1 MTGNQQ
7 QIMTFHVEELLFGLD
22 IRHVLLLG
30 QDIAAIQALP
40 IKKSGL
46 IGMIKLQSIAIPV
59 INFAH
64 HVGLRSVS
72 DEKTALLTQIET
84 VKQGY
89 QDWFQEIQ
97 WKLTARRLITR
108 EELSQNANL
117 LSWDKQVQC
126 RDTALQSLVN
136 TLEEPKSAFITY
148 FEQLIMLM
156 SQHQWQQAE
165 TLFNQQNESV
175 LAQIE
180 LVLDRAREHLETSI
194 RQVLLYLTKDGKTPS
209 YALLIDQVND
219 VLSYSDSSFQSCETG
234 AMGVIRQIND
244 AVDGLYVEEGKPD
257 CFYFTLNKLLESHQ
271 QLATA

>member
-1 MTGNQQ
+1 MPENQQ
-7 QIMTFHVEELLFGLD
+7 QIMTFYVEELLFGLD
-22 IRHVLLLG
+22 IAHVLLLG
-30 QDIAAIQALP
+30 QDITAVQPLP
-40 IKKSGL
+40 VKESGL
-46 IGMIKLQSIAIPV
+46 VGMIKLQSIAIPV

-64 HVGLRSVS
+64 RVGMRSVS
-72 DEKTALLTQIET
+72 DEKTALLTQFET

-108 EELSQNANL
+108 EELSQNINL
-117 LSWDKQVQC
+117 LNWDKQVQC
-126 RDTALQSLVN
+126 RDIALQNLLN
-136 TLEEPKSAFITY
+136 TLMEPKSAFIAC
-148 FEQLIMLM
+148 FEQLIILT

-165 TLFNQQNESV
+165 ILFNQHKESI

-180 LVLDRAREHLETSI
+180 LVFDRAREQLETSV

-219 VLSYSDSSFQSCETG
+219 VLSYSSSNFQSCETG
-234 AMGVIRQIND
+234 AMGVIRQVNE
-244 AVDGLYVEEGKPD
+244 AVDGLYVEEGKPE
-257 CFYFTLNKLLESHQ
+257 CFYFTLNKLLNSHP